1 MFGKRKLTDA
11 VAFVDYEHW
20 FYGYMN
26 QFQMKPNVEQ
36 WIAELKQDF
45 KIKAFGAQ
53 AFLGPTMGSQMIMN
67 S

>member
-26 QFQMKPNVEQ
+26 QFQMKPNVEH

-45 KIKAFGAQ
+45 KINNLYIFGD
-53 AFLGPTMGSQMIMN
+53 FSEHNIEN
-67 S
+67 